1 MRLLMR
7 QIAGGREMPPVP
19 SHHPIVSQA
28 PGAPNHFS
36 WRTRARPLVVLA
48 ALLMASAGLD
58 TAKAGF
64 FDELLYQPSLTQTHE
79 GDSRIG

>member
-1 MRLLMR
+1 MR

-28 PGAPNHFS
+28 PHFS
-36 WRTRARPLVVLA
+36 WRTQARKLIVLA

-58 TAKAGF
+58 IAKAGF